1 MFCSVCEDASMTAST
16 DDRDGP
22 RGTAI
27 SDGRLL
33 RGTRTRQTIARH
45 AVDVASREGLGGLT
59 IGRLAGDLGV
69 SKSGVQTLFG
79 TKEQLQLTTIETA
92 LAAFQDA
99 VVRPAAAAA
108 PGLARLRALIEHWI
122 TYAEA
127 PLFPGGCFWTA
138 NLADFDSRPGPL
150 RDELRKQHASWL
162 ALLADQVR
170 RAVAVGELTGLDPA
184 DTAFQLDATLT
195 ATNIALRL
203 GETHAVDRARR
214 AIDAVLTCE
223 RPCRSTASR
232 ADRAR
237 DEA

>member
-1 MFCSVCEDASMTAST
+1 MPSMTAST
-16 DDRDGP
+16 DDRHGSH
-22 RGTAI
+22 GTAI

-33 RGTRTRQTIARH
+33 RGARTRQTIARH
-45 AVDVASREGLGGLT
+45 AVDVASQDGLSGLS
-59 IGRLAGDLGV
+59 IGRLAADLGI

-79 TKEQLQLTTIETA
+79 TKEQLQLTTIDTA
-92 LAAFQDA
+92 SEAFQNA
-99 VVRPAAAAA
+99 VVRPADAAT
-108 PGLARLRALIEHWI
+108 PGVARLRALIEHWI
-122 TYAEA
+122 SYAEA

-138 NLADFDSRPGPL
+138 NLPEFDSHPGPL
-150 RDELRKQHASWL
+150 RDALRTQHASWL

-170 RAVAVGELTGLDPA
+170 RAITAGELTGLDPA

-203 GETHAVDRARR
+203 GEKDAVGRARR

-223 RPCRSTASR
+223 HPRHRTASR
-232 ADRAR
+232 ADRSR